1 MSTALRDLYQ
11 EIILEHS
18 RNPKNSGIMANADAK
33 AMGNNP
39 LCGDRIVVYLKLDGD
54 RIQDARFDARGCAIS
69 VASASMMMGMLI
81 GKTIAEVKKE
91 HNRFT
96 DLLISEDDPCL
107 ADDDELSAL
116 MGVREFP
123 ARLKCATLPWEA
135 LVAAVDG
142 NETDVTTE

>member
-1 MSTALRDLYQ
+1 
-11 EIILEHS
+11 
-18 RNPKNSGIMANADAK
+18 
-33 AMGNNP
+33 MGVLFN
-39 LCGDRIVVYLKLDGD
+39 
-54 RIQDARFDARGCAIS
+54 
-69 VASASMMMGMLI
+69 VASASMMMEMLI

-123 ARLKCATLPWEA
+123 ARLKMCNIAMEA

-142 NETDVTTE
+142 NEVRRNN

>member
-1 MSTALRDLYQ
+1 MSTDLRDLYQ

-18 RNPKNSGIMANADAK
+18 RNPKNAGTLDDPDGK
-33 AMGNNP
+33 ATGNNP
-39 LCGDRIVVYLKLDGD
+39 LCGDRIILYVKLDGD
-54 RIQDARFDARGCAIS
+54 RIKDAKFDARGCAVS
-69 VASASMMMGMLI
+69 VASASIMTEMLI
-81 GKTIAEVKKE
+81 GRSIAEVRQE
-91 HNRFT
+91 HKRFA
-96 DLLISEDDPCL
+96 DLLISKDDPCL